1 MSRIPRVAGGGTH
14 RSGQG
19 AFGNMCRGGRMF
31 APTRQWRRWQRRVN
45 QGQRRFAIASALAAS
60 AVPALVMARGHDVED
75 VTELPLVRPRSCL
88 LLLLCVLCV
97 VGVHQASKQEVTQ
110 PCCPT
115 VNE

>member
-1 MSRIPRVAGGGTH
+1 
-14 RSGQG
+14 
-19 AFGNMCRGGRMF
+19 MF

-88 LLLLCVLCV
+88 LLLCVLCV
-97 VGVHQASKQEVTQ
+97 VCCWGAASKQEATQ
-110 PCCPT
+110 PCCPP
-115 VNE
+115 VNA